1 MPKPYLEF
9 DFQTEFKKSDEVKM
23 YYVPAFKVMLV
34 KESQQASHKTKISTS
49 QDVYDIAKSYLYGA
63 DREHF
68 VVIMLDIRNYIIG
81 INTVT
86 IGNIQSCI
94 VNPREVFKPAL
105 IAGASS
111 VILVH
116 NHPSGDVY
124 PSPDDLHLTDKLK
137 QAGDILQIKVID
149 HIIVT
154 DSNYLSLKDKGQM

>member
-1 MPKPYLEF
+1 MSNSK
-9 DFQTEFKKSDEVKM
+9 
-23 YYVPAFKVMLV
+23 
-34 KESQQASHKTKISTS
+34 
-49 QDVYDIAKSYLYGA
+49 DVYDIAKSYLYGV

-86 IGNIQSCI
+86 IGNIKSCI

-111 VILVH
+111 DILVH
-116 NHPSGDVY
+116 NHPTGDPY
-124 PSPDDLHLTDKLK
+124 PSPDDLNLTDKLK
-137 QAGDILQIKVID
+137 RAGDILEIKVLD

-154 DSNYLSLKDKGQM
+154 DSNYISLSDKGQI

>member
-1 MPKPYLEF
+1 MPKPYIEF
-9 DFQTEFKKSDEVKM
+9 DFQNEFNKSDEVKM
-23 YYVPAFKVMLV
+23 YYVPIYKVMLV
-34 KESQQASHKTKISTS
+34 KESQQAFYKTKISNS
-49 QDVYDIAKSYLYGA
+49 KDVYDIAKSYLFGA

-86 IGNIQSCI
+86 IGNIESCI

-111 VILVH
+111 VIFVH
-116 NHPSGDVY
+116 NHPSGDLY
-124 PSPDDLHLTDKLK
+124 PSSDDLNLTGGLK
-137 QAGDILQIKVID
+137 QAGDILHIKVLD
-149 HIIVT
+149 HIIIT